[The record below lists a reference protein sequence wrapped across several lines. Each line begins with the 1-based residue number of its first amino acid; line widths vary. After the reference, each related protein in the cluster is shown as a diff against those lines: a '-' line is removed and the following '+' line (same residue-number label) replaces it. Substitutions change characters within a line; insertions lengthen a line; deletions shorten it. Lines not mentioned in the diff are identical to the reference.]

1 MVLCEVFRML
11 CMLVHHWLT
20 QNRCEHDFLIRGISV
35 HVFLSCMF
43 PESAKT
49 GDIWITPPWNLL
61 QSVPRIHRFCTCGFN
76 LLGYNAQMQPM
87 DMKDHVLRKHQAS
100 KDFGI
105 HGRVWNLSLMISRH
119 DYISNAHPSI
129 RVNSILI
136 AQVRNGVICDSTP
149 SQTPFPIH
157 QQTILLYLLIQNS
170 TITGGNNPA
179 LLH

>member
-1 MVLCEVFRML
+1 MIFSSEEYLYMFFCPVCSQRVLRLETFGS
-11 CMLVHHWLT
+11 HHPEIYYN
-20 QNRCEHDFLIRGISV
+20 QYPGSIGSA
-35 HVFLSCMF
+35 HVDSTSLD
-43 PESAKT
+43 T
-49 GDIWITPPWNLL
+49 
-61 QSVPRIHRFCTCGFN
+61 
-76 LLGYNAQMQPM
+76 
-87 DMKDHVLRKHQAS
+87 RKHQAP